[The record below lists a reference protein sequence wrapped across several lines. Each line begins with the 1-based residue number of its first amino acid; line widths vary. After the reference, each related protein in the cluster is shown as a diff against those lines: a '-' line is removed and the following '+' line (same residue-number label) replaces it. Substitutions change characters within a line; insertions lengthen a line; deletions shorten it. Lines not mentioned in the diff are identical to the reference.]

1 MQTPFRNFEQQS
13 HFDRSQQADS
23 LFALKERSQILIAV
37 NRQRMILK
45 FNEDSLIA
53 NLRNRR

>member
-1 MQTPFRNFEQQS
+1 MQTPFRNFKQQS
-13 HFDRSQQADS
+13 NFNRSQQADA
-23 LFALKERSQILIAV
+23 LFALKERSQILTAA